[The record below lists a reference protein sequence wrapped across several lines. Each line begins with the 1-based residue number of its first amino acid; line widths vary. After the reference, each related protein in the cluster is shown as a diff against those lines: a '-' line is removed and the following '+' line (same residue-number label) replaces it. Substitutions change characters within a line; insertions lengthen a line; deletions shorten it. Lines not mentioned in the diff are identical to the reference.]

1 MPKIPICVPILLSS
15 TVGQAILPPAAFL
28 GGSIFPSSSPPLRKN
43 RHPFAFSP
51 SLVTVLNVEPTF
63 LISAGE
69 ASGDMYAA
77 ALVASLRKSLPT
89 AHFFGCAGPKLQAQG
104 VQPIIHAASLSVVG
118 LAEVIAHLPR
128 IYAQYR
134 KLLRYTRAHPPT
146 AAILTDNPDFHLRL
160 ARHLKKMGIP
170 VFYLVAPQVW
180 AWRQGRVKTIRRLVT
195 KLFCIFPFEEPWF
208 RNHGVDATYIGHP
221 LAGMVH
227 TSTSA
232 VAFRQAHNLPA
243 EGPIIT
249 LLPGSRPGEA
259 LRHMPVL
266 LNTVQ
271 LLRHRWPTAAFIL
284 ATPKGFAQLGVFSN
298 FKERIAASSIKVIE
312 NEAWDC
318 IGHASLALAASG
330 TVTMEAAVLGT
341 PMVTFYKVTALS
353 WWAGRRLVKVPYLS
367 MVNLIAERLIV
378 PELIQDQMTAENLA
392 EAATNLLASPGKM
405 AQMRADLAAVRAS
418 LIKAG
423 DDSATQPLERAAHII
438 AQTLSKL
445 QSVRETMN

>member
-1 MPKIPICVPILLSS
+1 MQ
-15 TVGQAILPPAAFL
+15 T
-28 GGSIFPSSSPPLRKN
+28 
-43 RHPFAFSP
+43 
-51 SLVTVLNVEPTF
+51 PTF

-77 ALVASLRKSLPT
+77 ALTSSLRT
-89 AHFFGCAGPKLQAQG
+89 HFPQAQFYGCAGPKLQAEG
-104 VQPIIHAASLSVVG
+104 VQPVIDAASLSVVG
-118 LAEVIAHLPR
+118 LAEVVAHLPR
-128 IYAQYR
+128 IYGQYR
-134 KLLRYTRAHPPT
+134 KLLKYTKAHPPS

-180 AWRQGRVKTIRRLVT
+180 AWRQGRVKTIRCVVD
-195 KLFCIFPFEEPWF
+195 KLFCLFPFEEPWF
-208 RNHGVDATYIGHP
+208 RTRGVDATYIGHP

-227 TSTSA
+227 TSHSA
-232 VAFRQAHNLPA
+232 AQFRAAHNLPA

-266 LNTVQ
+266 LDAVQ
-271 LLRHRWPTAAFIL
+271 ILRQRWPASTFIL
-284 ATPKGFAQLGVFSN
+284 ATPKGFAAAGVFTN
-298 FKERIAASSIKVIE
+298 FRERITASAIKLIE

-353 WWAGRRLVKVPYLS
+353 WWAV
-367 MVNLIAERLIV
+367 
-378 PELIQDQMTAENLA
+378 
-392 EAATNLLASPGKM
+392 
-405 AQMRADLAAVRAS
+405 AVSSKS
-418 LIKAG
+418 LIYQW
-423 DDSATQPLERAAHII
+423 STSSLNVWSCQ
-438 AQTLSKL
+438 
-445 QSVRETMN
+445 N